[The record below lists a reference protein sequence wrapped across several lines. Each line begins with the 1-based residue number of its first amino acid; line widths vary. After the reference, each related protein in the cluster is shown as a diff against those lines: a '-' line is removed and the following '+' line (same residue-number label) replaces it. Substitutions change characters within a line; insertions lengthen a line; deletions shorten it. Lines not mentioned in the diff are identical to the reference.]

1 MKMIKNNIAF
11 CIIRI
16 LIILVGLLNFSTG
29 IKNIILL
36 QKKEFSLIILT
47 KLIPKGFTSNYRI
60 GLYCFLYYVGLLSY
74 IIDNIAKNIYNI
86 ITAEPNY
93 LLLYSVNF
101 IGEAY
106 NNAEIK
112 ANNKVVLNKGRVF
125 LGRKEVSSS
134 TGEYIT
140 VNNNESEIELLKD
153 FREKEMLSSPS
164 F

>member
-1 MKMIKNNIAF
+1 MKMIKNNITF
-11 CIIRI
+11 YIIRI

-86 ITAEPNY
+86 LMKSFNASINTVF
-93 LLLYSVNF
+93 LCKSNF
-101 IGEAY
+101 IY
-106 NNAEIK
+106 ILNNFNID
-112 ANNKVVLNKGRVF
+112 LRIF
-125 LGRKEVSSS
+125 
-134 TGEYIT
+134 
-140 VNNNESEIELLKD
+140 
-153 FREKEMLSSPS
+153 
-164 F
+164 